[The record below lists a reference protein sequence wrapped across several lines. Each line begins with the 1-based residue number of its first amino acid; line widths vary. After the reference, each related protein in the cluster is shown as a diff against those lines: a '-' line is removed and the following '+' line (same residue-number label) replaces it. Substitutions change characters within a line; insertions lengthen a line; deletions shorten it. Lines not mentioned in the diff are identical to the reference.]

1 MTGAVLWRAV
11 AGGIRAV
18 ARMSLRQPRQHGGNA
33 VLAHVHRPST
43 RQAASQPRGARV
55 GGVGGVGAAGP
66 ATRAAAAVGAI
77 ARRNAG
83 ASTGRIDRTLAVG
96 IAPSGSPRAMRSAAV
111 ILNASNDD
119 DDENDA
125 SERVNL
131 DLDDDPFEHV
141 ALPPIDDA
149 AFDAMLDDIIEDDD
163 EAEGE
168 DASSAP
174 AGSYSMPGD
183 ELPWDASGAWPE
195 FDALLGKLM
204 AKGYKIEVDPVADGG
219 PGEGAVDTSVST
231 PEWARAVAE
240 SYEDEDE
247 TDDLA
252 DPFATV
258 AKQKGEW
265 DTDDDD
271 DSLVELSYANKKRLL
286 LEFSRDREDLL
297 RKLLSAK
304 ELYILADHALP
315 KDQGNAGGRKQVNA
329 MKRLRARLG
338 VDASDLAHTCA
349 AVGGGDTMGAC
360 TFSDV
365 TRLIHVFAD
374 DVSPQFRPERSSMQS
389 LLRRITALADTD
401 KPADYVPEPAPEK
414 LSAQPKW
421 VDRRERRPPRREYEE
436 DRYVRPGSSAGRGR
450 GGGRGGRGYDSPRG
464 RGRNDSSFNRPTR
477 GGRNERYYDDD
488 DGYRPSPRGRAMERG
503 TDDGFGGY
511 GGGGQRGRDR
521 GFDDRNE
528 RGFDRF
534 ERGRSSRDG
543 FYDRGDDG
551 WDTRLSRGGRGGR
564 GFDSQRG
571 RGRGRGDRPGMGDR
585 NADFGRRART
595 KGGFGSDLDGLDRGE
610 DDGGGGDRGGDRDRA
625 YGARGDSFRGGER
638 GRAYERFGPREQER
652 RGRAAMGG
660 RGGRGRGGGMGGR
673 GDRGGGRGWSRG
685 RDDRDGGD
693 RGRFDDRNERGF
705 DSREDRGGF
714 RRESRED
721 RGERGGGDRNR
732 VRMWK
737 PKNQFGEE
745 EGGWNRD

>member
-1 MTGAVLWRAV
+1 
-11 AGGIRAV
+11 
-18 ARMSLRQPRQHGGNA
+18 
-33 VLAHVHRPST
+33 
-43 RQAASQPRGARV
+43 
-55 GGVGGVGAAGP
+55 
-66 ATRAAAAVGAI
+66 
-77 ARRNAG
+77 
-83 ASTGRIDRTLAVG
+83 
-96 IAPSGSPRAMRSAAV
+96 
-111 ILNASNDD
+111 
-119 DDENDA
+119 
-125 SERVNL
+125 
-131 DLDDDPFEHV
+131 
-141 ALPPIDDA
+141 
-149 AFDAMLDDIIEDDD
+149 
-163 EAEGE
+163 
-168 DASSAP
+168 
-174 AGSYSMPGD
+174 
-183 ELPWDASGAWPE
+183 
-195 FDALLGKLM
+195 
-204 AKGYKIEVDPVADGG
+204 
-219 PGEGAVDTSVST
+219 VDTSVST

-265 DTDDDD
+265 DTDDD

-477 GGRNERYYDDD
+477 GGRNDRYYDDD

-521 GFDDRNE
+521 GFDDRK
-528 RGFDRF
+528 
-534 ERGRSSRDG
+534 
-543 FYDRGDDG
+543 
-551 WDTRLSRGGRGGR
+551 
-564 GFDSQRG
+564 
-571 RGRGRGDRPGMGDR
+571 
-585 NADFGRRART
+585 A
-595 KGGFGSDLDGLDRGE
+595 
-610 DDGGGGDRGGDRDRA
+610 
-625 YGARGDSFRGGER
+625 
-638 GRAYERFGPREQER
+638 
-652 RGRAAMGG
+652 
-660 RGGRGRGGGMGGR
+660 
-673 GDRGGGRGWSRG
+673 
-685 RDDRDGGD
+685 
-693 RGRFDDRNERGF
+693 
-705 DSREDRGGF
+705 
-714 RRESRED
+714 
-721 RGERGGGDRNR
+721 
-732 VRMWK
+732 
-737 PKNQFGEE
+737 
-745 EGGWNRD
+745 